1 MRKHVSLMIV
11 STSLEINYDNTYHLV
26 SFRNVNMCL
35 LEVAP
40 CLTNA
45 EAGISIQR
53 EEWGGGSNKFEKQNK

>member
-1 MRKHVSLMIV
+1 MIV
-11 STSLEINYDNTYHLV
+11 STSLENNYDNIYDLV
-26 SFRNVNMCL
+26 SSNSFRNVNMCL

-45 EAGISIQR
+45 EAGISGQR